1 MTADEAFALLDPLLP
16 AQSLRELQ
24 LKQQLSTLLQNAIES
39 IVDLLQ

>member
-1 MTADEAFALLDPLLP
+1 MTADEALALLAPLLR